1 MSLRPAPANWFE
13 VLVLR
18 DDLTAAIDALARSSS
33 VELQSHGESKT
44 PLLMPECREMLGE
57 FDELSQRYHRYW
69 PPACRHEPDERL
81 EPQQMLDDAM
91 RRMRAWTEGAHA
103 VVEHIE
109 LLTDRV
115 TDLRVLLPLL
125 EEEEPSLDLSR
136 FVSAGPMLDSRVFLL
151 PGDEWPRSLPSDVI
165 TRRAVTADHHYLL
178 AVGMPEHIATLE
190 RQLALHKARALS
202 IPDDLPAESDDPAK
216 ALEQRVAGLER
227 DIEAARSK
235 LASLH
240 ERHDLADAIADAEF
254 VRWYVDTVPDL
265 ASTENFAWITGW
277 TSESADEALLSLLAD
292 AGVKGLSRLQAP
304 PPGYEPPLILV
315 NPRWMRPF
323 EVFTRML
330 GVPGSSEVDPT
341 RVVAIV
347 SPLIFGYMFGDVGHG
362 AVLFIAGLAMAR
374 RWPALRLLIAGGLS
388 SMAFGVLFGSVFG
401 REDIIPPVWL
411 HPLDEPVL
419 VLLAPLAGGAVLLLL
434 GLLLDALQA
443 FWQRKGRY
451 WLETGAGLVL
461 CYVSLLGALLEPA
474 LLWVALAGAMWFVF
488 GHALTT
494 SSHRL
499 SAIGQ
504 AAAEFVEVLLQLGV
518 NTISFVRVG
527 AFSLS
532 HAGLCVAIIGV
543 AGATSSVA
551 AGAVVE
557 VVGNLVILGLE
568 GLIVGIQTTR
578 LVLFEF
584 FVRFLHA
591 EGRPFRPLAPPD
603 PPAQPHH
610 RRTT

>member
-1 MSLRPAPANWFE
+1 MDAAE
-13 VLVLR
+13 VL
-18 DDLTAAIDALARSSS
+18 
-33 VELQSHGESKT
+33 E
-44 PLLMPECREMLGE
+44 
-57 FDELSQRYHRYW
+57 
-69 PPACRHEPDERL
+69 
-81 EPQQMLDDAM
+81 
-91 RRMRAWTEGAHA
+91 
-103 VVEHIE
+103 
-109 LLTDRV
+109 
-115 TDLRVLLPLL
+115 
-125 EEEEPSLDLSR
+125 
-136 FVSAGPMLDSRVFLL
+136 
-151 PGDEWPRSLPSDVI
+151 
-165 TRRAVTADHHYLL
+165 RRA
-178 AVGMPEHIATLE
+178 
-190 RQLALHKARALS
+190 
-202 IPDDLPAESDDPAK
+202 AE
-216 ALEQRVAGLER
+216 LER
-227 DIEAARSK
+227 DIAATKSE

-277 TSESADEALLSLLAD
+277 TSESEDEALLSMLAD
-292 AGVKGLSRLQAP
+292 AGVKGLFRLQAP
-304 PPGYEPPLILV
+304 PPGYDPPLILV

-323 EVFTRML
+323 EIFTRML
-330 GVPGSSEVDPT
+330 GVPGSAEVDPT
-341 RVVAIV
+341 RVVAVV

-362 AVLFIAGLAMAR
+362 AVLFIAGLAMAK

-388 SMAFGVLFGSVFG
+388 SMGFGVLFGSVFG

-411 HPLDEPVL
+411 HPLDDPVL

-443 FWQRKGRY
+443 YWQRKGRY

-474 LLWVALAGAMWFVF
+474 LLWVALAGALWFVF
-488 GHALTT
+488 GHALTA

-504 AAAEFVEVLLQLGV
+504 AAAEFVEILLQLGV

-543 AGATSSVA
+543 AGATTSATAS
-551 AGAVVE
+551 AVIE
-557 VVGNLVILGLE
+557 LVGNLVVLGLE

-584 FVRFLHA
+584 FVRFLRA
-591 EGRPFRPLAPPD
+591 QGRPFRPLAPPD
-603 PPAQPHH
+603 PPAQSHH

>member
-1 MSLRPAPANWFE
+1 MSLRPASANWFE

-18 DDLTAAIDALARSSS
+18 DDLTAAIDALARSSK

-91 RRMRAWTEGAHA
+91 RRLRTWTNEAHE
-103 VVEHIE
+103 VVEQIE
-109 LLTDRV
+109 LLTGQAA
-115 TDLRVLLPLL
+115 DLRVLLPLL
-125 EEEEPSLDLSR
+125 KQEQASLDVSR
-136 FVSAGPMLDSRVFLL
+136 FVSAGPMLESRIFLL
-151 PGDEWPRSLPSDVI
+151 PGDEWPGSLPGDVI

-178 AVGMPEHIATLE
+178 ALGMPDQIATLE
-190 RQLALHKARALS
+190 RQLALHKARALAM
-202 IPDDLPAESDDPAK
+202 PKDLPVGGDDSTK
-216 ALEQRVAGLER
+216 VLERRVAELEH
-227 DIEAARSK
+227 DIEATTSE

-277 TSESADEALLSLLAD
+277 TSETEDEALLSSLAD
-292 AGVKGLSRLQAP
+292 AGVKGLFRLQAP

-323 EVFTRML
+323 EIFTRML
-330 GVPGSSEVDPT
+330 GVPGSAEVDPT
-341 RVVAIV
+341 RVVAVV

-362 AVLFIAGLAMAR
+362 AVLFIAGLALAK

-434 GLLLDALQA
+434 GLFLDALQA
-443 FWQRKGRY
+443 YWQRKGLH

-474 LLWVALAGAMWFVF
+474 LLWAALAGALWFVF
-488 GHALTT
+488 GHALTVA
-494 SSHRL
+494 SHRL
-499 SAIGQ
+499 AAIGQ

-543 AGATSSVA
+543 AGATSSA
-551 AGAVVE
+551 AASATIE
-557 VVGNLVILGLE
+557 VVGNLVVLGLE